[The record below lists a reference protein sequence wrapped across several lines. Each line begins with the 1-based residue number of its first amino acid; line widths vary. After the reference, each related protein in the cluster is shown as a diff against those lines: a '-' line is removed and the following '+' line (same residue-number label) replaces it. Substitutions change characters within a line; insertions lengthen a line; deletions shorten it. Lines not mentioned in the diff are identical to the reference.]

1 MTLIAH
7 RRSGAPF
14 ALVKDLSLPADVDI
28 NLGGVA
34 TEVASLSNFGSVTTG
49 AETVPVTAPADAQQ
63 VFRYR
68 FIPSETATIVDQ
80 TTTGLNGTTTQVFN
94 PTALYAASGQVA
106 GAYGI
111 RFFGINIS
119 SDRAHF
125 TIANNAKFGLS
136 RTRFIFGLRPEAFGD
151 LTQTYGTIIR
161 AQSVSGNI
169 WSLVRGPDNT
179 LFFGTGSANDGVN
192 TANALQIR
200 NFFTDNEHITL
211 ELEIDGLDIRIWKNN
226 VLVSDDYTMPNV
238 VNWTGATLRVGN
250 QSNAGGSPF
259 WGHMSHAACYT
270 GDLTD
275 GEIRWIRDTAKT
287 MIETSPKILTVPTPP
302 APRAVGQLSV
312 TRAPAFSAKIYLLQN
327 QPITFREGR
336 ASDGL
341 GGPIAQS
348 FTLTLAGNNVKPARG
363 STLVPTTVGDL
374 VLTNTFD
381 NAVHP
386 AQTTSVT
393 LPILQAFPVL
403 SAADIKTRFG
413 NVGNIFIDDFDAG
426 FPADMIWRPSMI
438 VDPGDGTIGL
448 RLLPNNGAGRPNL
461 GGSAQFLMLSDTG
474 SNTPG
479 VAAQL
484 FTIDCRF
491 QLVDT
496 RAPGLAKGYIQTFF
510 TFTNPFTLPRR
521 EIDFEFNSQT
531 GYMECTVHLAP
542 VGGGSSSAISILF
555 APPEAAFTGQR
566 KWTITGNADRIEWFY
581 EDTLIT
587 RYIRGVGFDNTVQ
600 NYTLYQ
606 RNSTNGATTLFGP
619 SSTFIHPND
628 AGWHVSAQ
636 NGFIQN
642 WMSNQQ
648 TGWIGPNTVP
658 LDHPVTKFGATTA
671 QAFGPNNTALQVG
684 DWTATPIGSGQVR
697 VNVSNYRPARFV
709 PNFLEASVDGG
720 AWVRLAGTTGNQ
732 TISGV
737 ATGSRGIQLRAVG
750 EAPQATTGGVSTYT
764 MNANASDTKTVTVT

>member
-1 MTLIAH
+1 MTFAY
-7 RRSGAPF
+7 RRQGAPF
-14 ALVKDLSLPADVDI
+14 LLSSSAPLSATIDL
-28 NLGGVA
+28 NLGGQTIDVSDLGTVA
-34 TEVASLSNFGSVTTG
+34 TVTTG
-49 AETVPVTAPADAQQ
+49 AESVPVTAPADAQQ
-63 VFRYR
+63 IVRYR

-80 TTTGLNGTTTQVFN
+80 TATGLNGILRDVFS
-94 PTALYAASGQVA
+94 PSALYAASGQVA

-111 RFFGINIS
+111 RFFGVNIS

-125 TIANNAKFGLS
+125 TIPNNAKFGAS
-136 RTRFIFGLRPEAFGD
+136 RTRFIFGLRPEPFGD

-161 AQSVSGNI
+161 AQTTVNV

-179 LFFGTGSANDGVN
+179 LFFGTGSANDGIN

-226 VLVSDDYTMPNV
+226 VLVSDDYTMPAAV
-238 VNWTGATLRVGN
+238 DWTTATLRVGN
-250 QSNAGGSPF
+250 QSNAGGGPF
-259 WGHMSHAACYT
+259 WGHMSHMAAYS

-275 GEIRWIRDTAKT
+275 GEIRWIRDTAKA
-287 MIETSPKILTVPTPP
+287 MIETAPKVLTVPTPP
-302 APRAVGQLSV
+302 APRPVGQLSV
-312 TRAPAFSAKIYLLQN
+312 TRSPSFSTKIYSLQN
-327 QPITFREGR
+327 QPVSFREGR

-348 FTLTLAGNNVKPARG
+348 FTLTLGGSNVKPARG
-363 STLVPTTVGDL
+363 FTVVPAGVGDL
-374 VLTNTFD
+374 VLTSLFD
-381 NAVHP
+381 NALHP
-386 AQTTSVT
+386 AQSTSVT

-403 SAADIKTRFG
+403 DANAIKTRFG
-413 NVGNIFIDDFDAG
+413 NVGNVFVDDFPAG
-426 FPADMIWRPSMI
+426 FPADMIWSPSMI

-461 GGSAQFLMLSDTG
+461 GGSAQFLMLTDTG
-474 SNTPG
+474 SNNPG
-479 VAAQL
+479 IAAQI

-491 QLVDT
+491 QLIDT

-531 GYMECTVHLAP
+531 GYMECTLHLAP
-542 VGGGSSSAISILF
+542 VGGGTSSAISILF
-555 APPEAAFTGQR
+555 TCPEAAFTGMR

-587 RYIRGVGFDNTVQ
+587 RYIRGIGFDNTVQ
-600 NYTLYQ
+600 NFTLYS
-606 RNSTNGATTLFGP
+606 RNSTNGAVTLFGP

-628 AGWHVSAQ
+628 AGWHVAAQ

-658 LDHPVTKFGATTA
+658 LSHPVTRFGATTA
-671 QAFGPNNTALQVG
+671 QAFGPNNTGLQAG
-684 DWTATPIGSGQVR
+684 DWTATPIGGGQVR
-697 VNVSNYRPARFV
+697 VNVSNYRPARFR

-720 AWVRLAGTTGNQ
+720 AWVRLGGVIGNQ

-737 ATGSRGIQLRAVG
+737 ATGSRNIQLRPVA
-750 EAPQATTGGVSTYT
+750 EAPEAWTGGTRTYT

>member
-1 MTLIAH
+1 MSFAY
-7 RRSGAPF
+7 RRQGASF
-14 ALVKDLSLPADVDI
+14 LLSSTASLPATVDL
-28 NLGGVA
+28 NLGGVVM
-34 TEVASLSNFGSVTTG
+34 EVSDLGTVGTVTTG
-49 AETVPVTAPADAQQ
+49 AEAVPVTAPTEAQQ
-63 VFRYR
+63 VCRYR
-68 FIPSETATIVDQ
+68 FIPSETVTIVDQ
-80 TTTGLNGTTTQVFN
+80 TATGLNGTVVQYFG
-94 PTALYAASGQVA
+94 AGLYAAAGQPS

-111 RFFGINIS
+111 RFFGINLG

-125 TIANNAKFGLS
+125 TIANNAKFGAQ
-136 RTRFIFGLRPEAFGD
+136 RTRFIFGLRPEPFGD
-151 LTQTYGTIIR
+151 LTQTYGTIVR
-161 AQSVSGNI
+161 AQGAGGNI
-169 WSLVRGPDNT
+169 WSLVRGTDNT
-179 LFFGTGSANDGVN
+179 LFFGTGSANDGIN

-200 NFFTDNEHITL
+200 GFFTDNEFCTV

-226 VLVSDDYTMPNV
+226 VLVSDDYTMPAAV
-238 VNWTGATLRVGN
+238 DWTAATLRVGN
-250 QSNAGGSPF
+250 QGNAGGGPF
-259 WGHMSHAACYT
+259 WGHMSHMAAYT

-275 GEIRWIRDTAKT
+275 GEVRWIRDTAKT
-287 MIETSPKILTVPTPP
+287 MIETAPKILTVPTPP
-302 APRAVGQLSV
+302 APRPVGQLSV
-312 TRAPAFSAKIYLLQN
+312 TRAPSFSSKIYSLQN
-327 QPITFREGR
+327 QPVSFREGR

-348 FTLTLAGNNVKPARG
+348 FTLTLGGSNVKPARG
-363 STLVPTTVGDL
+363 FTLLPASVGDL
-374 VLTNTFD
+374 VLTSLFD
-381 NAVHP
+381 NALHP
-386 AQTTSVT
+386 AQSSAVT
-393 LPILQAFPVL
+393 LPILQAFPAL
-403 SAADIKTRFG
+403 SAAEIKTRLG
-413 NVGNIFIDDFDAG
+413 NVGNVFIDDFDAG

-461 GGSAQFLMLSDTG
+461 GGSAQFLMLTDTG

-479 VAAQL
+479 VAAQI

-510 TFTNPFTLPRR
+510 TFTNPFTVLRR

-531 GYMECTVHLAP
+531 GYMECTLHLAP
-542 VGGGSSSAISILF
+542 VSGGSSAAISILF
-555 APPEAAFTGQR
+555 APPEASFTGQR

-600 NYTLYQ
+600 NYTLYS
-606 RNSTNGATTLFGP
+606 RNSTNGAVTLFGP

-628 AGWHVSAQ
+628 AGWHVAAQ

-658 LDHPVTKFGATTA
+658 LNQPVTKFGATTA
-671 QAFGPNNTALQVG
+671 QAFGPANTNLLVG
-684 DWTATPIGSGQVR
+684 NWTATAIGGGQVR
-697 VNVSNYRPARFV
+697 VNVSSYRPARFV
-709 PNFLEASVDGG
+709 PNFLEARVDGG
-720 AWVRLAGTTGNQ
+720 SWVRLAGTTGNQ

-737 ATGSRGIQLRAVG
+737 ATGSRNIELRPVA
-750 EAPQATTGGVSTYT
+750 EAPEAWTGGSRTYT
-764 MNANASDTKTVTVT
+764 MNANVSDTKTVPVT